1 MESSSRIGL
10 YERIRLT
17 DWRRARRICVL
28 GCLALFGLFVVC
40 DLSGIRFNTT
50 PSLPVGIYIVADDK
64 SPLIEF
70 CPAGPPGALA
80 ARRGYRTSGDCLDGA
95 SALLKPIVAR
105 AGDVVDVT
113 ADGIRVNE
121 LPVRNTAPLSFD
133 TEHRPLEHYPFG
145 RYVVSEGEVW
155 VASSYNKRSFDSR
168 YYGPV
173 PTRDIRAHLRALLT
187 L

>member
-1 MESSSRIGL
+1 MCSSRIGL
-10 YERIRLT
+10 CDRIRAT
-17 DWRRARRICVL
+17 DWGHAGRISVISWV
-28 GCLALFGLFVVC
+28 ALFGLFVGC
-40 DLSGIRFNTT
+40 GLGGIRINTT
-50 PSLPVGIYIVADDK
+50 PSLPVGIYVVADDN

-70 CPAGPPGALA
+70 CPAGAAGALA
-80 ARRGYRTSGDCLDGA
+80 ARRGYRNAGSCPDGA

-105 AGDVVDVT
+105 AGDVVELT
-113 ADGIRVNE
+113 ADGIWVNE
-121 LPVRNTAPLSFD
+121 RLIRNTAPLSVD
-133 TEHRPLEHYPFG
+133 TEHRPLEHYPYG
-145 RYVVSEGEVW
+145 RCVVSQGEVW